1 LRAGLLSD
9 KKVIDL
15 LNRDFVSTTIIID
28 DAEKRAANGDPLAKE
43 LAAQW
48 QYPLE
53 MIFLTP
59 AGKPVSKLNSFQ
71 DFPGVHPDVVAP
83 PKTQDLPGAKPRMD
97 EHSHRDIFLKHLARY
112 FESK

>member
-9 KKVIDL
+9 KEVINR
-15 LNRDFVSTTIIID
+15 LNKDFVSTTIIID
-28 DAEKRAANGDPLAKE
+28 DAEKRAASGDPLAKQ

-59 AGKPVSKLNSFQ
+59 AGTLVSKLNSFQ
-71 DFPGVHPDVVAP
+71 DFPGIHPEVVAP
-83 PKTQDLPGAKPRMD
+83 PHTQNLPGVVPRLD
-97 EHSHRDIFLKHLARY
+97 EHSHRDIFLKHVARY
-112 FESK
+112 FGSE